1 MKNYKIGLLAILAA
15 LTIASCSDYD
25 EISTGNMPEGDMPLC
40 IRIATPDDG
49 TETRAQ
55 LAGETSNVTSLW
67 MMCFD
72 RYGVFVGKRQ
82 ATITTHATA
91 TLDRGV
97 VTGTVPE
104 VTARIHFVANY
115 EPKAGASEIQDNEN
129 NLMLSEKM
137 ASAYNE
143 ATNTGCIYWG
153 YVKKDTPQQMAD
165 FIKGQGEGEA
175 LTPANTVYLIRDRA
189 KVKINAIAESSGI
202 KSVEWCV
209 SNGRA
214 KGYIAAMDRTKMGTN
229 ESPFEGY
236 YQKMDASSQ
245 QEGHSQYESESV
257 QNEYQ
262 LDDERFTAEESDLKL
277 WDGSTEAKKEESAIY
292 LYEDKNSTDNPIR
305 LIFKVTYKDDDNDD
319 NNNPVKYHAVL
330 FTDNDQKQV
339 LVKRNRVY
347 WLTIT
352 DLPQSMG
359 EDSFEK
365 ALTTTSFTNNQLVG
379 IAETVAKVS
388 NGKAELTVNNG
399 NTSILFT
406 EPTAGGQVSIPFT
419 FIDPSTRKGVTYDV
433 VDFNGNTTS
442 TGNHVA
448 VGDLS
453 VEWVSNVD
461 LSNVNSDQLAV
472 SSYDWETGRGMIK
485 FNISEISSNLATGV
499 LLLKDK
505 RYGMERKINV
515 YSITHFDFAVTPTLV
530 KTTTTRQVGNT
541 AIQTYQ
547 CNTYQLNLSI
557 PANYPAGLYPIE
569 VMMATS
575 TLSPYSD
582 TKAGV
587 PSGSYSVVIE
597 STNYLNSSTD
607 DNTKWY
613 YHAADGENYTGWG
626 FWYHYA
632 LSQRP
637 AGLSS
642 NQNVPLTLY
651 LDDIRPTRLET
662 QNIQKTGMYLKIKYF
677 KSGTSDVYTIEGNE

>member
-15 LTIASCSDYD
+15 LTMASCSDYD

-55 LAGETSNVTSLW
+55 LAGETSKVTSLW

-82 ATITTHATA
+82 ATITSHATA

-129 NLMLSEKM
+129 NLMLSDKM
-137 ASAYNE
+137 ASVYNE
-143 ATNTGCIYWG
+143 DTNTGCIYWG

-175 LTPANTVYLIRDRA
+175 LTPDNTVYLIRDRA

-202 KSVEWCV
+202 KSVKWCV

-236 YQKMDASSQ
+236 YQEMDASSQ

-277 WDGSTEAKKEESAIY
+277 WDGSSDATKEQSAIY
-292 LYEDKNSTDNPIR
+292 LYEDKNTTDNPIR
-305 LIFKVTYKDDDNDD
+305 LIFKVTYNDNTERF
-319 NNNPVKYHAVL
+319 HAVL
-330 FTDNDQKQV
+330 LTDNDQKQIA
-339 LVKRNRVY
+339 VKRNRVY

-352 DLPQSMG
+352 DLPKSMG
-359 EDSFEK
+359 EDSFEN

-406 EPTAGGQVSIPFT
+406 ESTAGGQVSIPFT
-419 FIDPSTRKGVTYDV
+419 FIDPTTREGVTYDE
-433 VDFNGNTTS
+433 VDFNG
-442 TGNHVA
+442 HVTDPGKHVTA
-448 VGDLS
+448 ADLS
-453 VEWVSNVD
+453 VEWLSNVD
-461 LSNVNSDQLAV
+461 LSNVKADQLAV
-472 SSYDWETGRGMIK
+472 SSYNWNTGNGVITFK
-485 FNISEISSNLATGV
+485 INDISANLASGV

-505 RYGMERKINV
+505 QYGMERKINV

-530 KTTTTRQVGNT
+530 RTTTTRQVGNT
-541 AIQTYQ
+541 AIQTYE

-582 TKAGV
+582 TQAGE

-597 STNYLNSSTD
+597 STNDLPSSETSTD
-607 DNTKWY
+607 WY

-651 LDDIRPTRLET
+651 LDDIRPTRRET

-677 KSGTSDVYTIEGNE
+677 KSGGDSDVYTIEGNE

>member
-15 LTIASCSDYD
+15 LTMASCSDYD

-82 ATITTHATA
+82 ATITSHATE

-129 NLMLSEKM
+129 NLMLSKMM

-153 YVKKDTPQQMAD
+153 YVKKDTPQQMAE
-165 FIKGQGEGEA
+165 FIKGQGEGDA
-175 LTPANTVYLIRDRA
+175 LTPDNTVYLIRDRA

-214 KGYIAAMDRTKMGTN
+214 KGYIAAMDRTKMGTDK
-229 ESPFEGY
+229 SPFEGY
-236 YQKMDASSQ
+236 YQEMAASSQ
-245 QEGHSQYESESV
+245 QEGHSQYDSESV

-262 LDDERFTAEESDLKL
+262 LDDERFTAEETDLKL
-277 WDGSTEAKKEESAIY
+277 WDGTSEDTKEASAIY

-305 LIFKVTYKDDDNDD
+305 LIFKVTYNDNTERF
-319 NNNPVKYHAVL
+319 HAVL
-330 FTDNDQKQV
+330 LTDNDQKQIA
-339 LVKRNRVY
+339 VKRNRVY

-352 DLPQSMG
+352 DLPKSMG

-419 FIDPSTRKGVTYDV
+419 FIDPSTRKGVTYNEI
-433 VDFNGNTTS
+433 DFNG
-442 TGNHVA
+442 HVTYPDKHVTA
-448 VGDLS
+448 ADLS
-453 VEWVSNVD
+453 VEWLSNVD

-472 SSYDWETGRGMIK
+472 SSYDWETGRGMIT

-515 YSITHFDFAVTPTLV
+515 YSITHFDFAATPTLV
-530 KTTTTRQVGNT
+530 KTTTTRTVGKASTGINT
-541 AIQTYQ
+541 YT
-547 CNTYQLNLSI
+547 CTTYQLNLSI

-582 TKAGV
+582 TAAGE
-587 PSGSYSVVIE
+587 PSGSYSVMIE
-597 STNYLNSSTD
+597 STNDLNSSETD
-607 DNTKWY
+607 TDWY
-613 YHAADGENYTGWG
+613 YHAKDGTNYTGWG

-677 KSGTSDVYTIEGNE
+677 KSGGTSDVYTIESNE